1 MKRKTVKKIR
11 RIYLFFSILLGVI
24 SPLLCIYLF
33 PEFDPRIHP
42 VSYFGILKNT
52 SLIFILSLICFSI
65 AILWNGITIIRKL
78 IKYKP
83 YQRGLK
89 IILTTSSICL
99 FLTGVIPMNFGAFHN
114 IPALCFFCTYNF
126 FIFLFGIARAKSY
139 VRKGLFSVITGS
151 IMLLSFLLVIPFPS
165 YGVAEIV
172 YIFLILLWNT
182 TMWLQQQKLITI

>member
-114 IPALCFFCTYNF
+114 IPALCFFALI
-126 FIFLFGIARAKSY
+126 IFLFFCLVLLELNHMSEKDYFRSSQAVSCY
-139 VRKGLFSVITGS
+139 YLF
-151 IMLLSFLLVIPFPS
+151 
-165 YGVAEIV
+165 Y
-172 YIFLILLWNT
+172 
-182 TMWLQQQKLITI
+182 